1 MAYDERYENGNS
13 MRQKDLVLATNEFCF
28 LQNKTNGQIKTYS
41 GPIMLTISQQES
53 LVVFDAKSKQFKE
66 VSNFDQAKQLFV
78 SAPENWYVI
87 LKNPAPGDKYPEQ
100 GKAVL
105 SPDLEIGRKINL
117 RGPINFSLFPGQ
129 MYKVIRGHALR
140 SNQYL
145 LARVYEAEAASK
157 SEGEM
162 RDAEGNVIKKN
173 NATYVNG
180 QILVIKGTEVSFYIP
195 PTGIEVIPVNN
206 DDKKGYVREAVTLER
221 LEYCILKDEDGNKR
235 YVHGPEV
242 VFPKPTETF
251 VTSPKGGYIFRAIEL
266 SPISGI
272 YVKVIA
278 EYKDT
283 DKEGNE
289 VVHPIGEEMF
299 ITGKDTMIYYPRPEH
314 AIINYDG
321 KMMHHAIAIPEGEG
335 RYIMNRLNGKINT
348 IKGPAMYLP
357 DPRTEVVVKRK
368 LTETQCHLWYP
379 GNRVVLEYNV
389 GLTEKAVE
397 KGAAI
402 LNSIDSLTAYC
413 TATSSA
419 STLANLEAKANISRG
434 TSYTKPRTVT
444 LDTKL
449 DGVVSIDVW
458 TGYAVNVISKSG
470 ERKVVCGPQTVLL
483 DYDQDLERLEL
494 STGRPKTTDS
504 LIKTVYLRHEN
515 NKVSDLI
522 NVETKDFVRATVK
535 VSYCVDF
542 DKEHMDK
549 WFAVDNYVK
558 YLTDRVRSLLKRAAK
573 EYTIYDFYQN
583 YSDIVRSV
591 TLGLPYKTDK
601 CVKND
606 SDVADNKHRGHRFFP
621 ENGMFIHDVEVL
633 SIDVQRDVE
642 SLILDK
648 QTDMIRQV
656 LELADAQREAE
667 IAEALSIAE
676 KKKQELRTQEL
687 LNKME
692 LQKKE
697 AETKLAI
704 QAEINRKQEAEDLA
718 KKKAESDLQPMIDAI
733 AAAGIKR
740 KNAEHTAQIE
750 RMNAENKAAQDHAKA
765 MADIETAQQAAYA
778 ETVKSI
784 MESISPDLIAAME
797 MNGQCDVMA
806 TLAKYMS
813 PYAIANGESV
823 AETTQKLVNGLPFD
837 LKEIMSK
844 FKMD

>member
-1 MAYDERYENGNS
+1 M
-13 MRQKDLVLATNEFCF
+13 
-28 LQNKTNGQIKTYS
+28 
-41 GPIMLTISQQES
+41 TISQQES
-53 LVVFDAKSKQFKE
+53 LVIFDSKTKQFRE

-157 SEGEM
+157 SQGEM
-162 RDAEGNVIKKN
+162 RDAEGNVITKTN
-173 NATYVNG
+173 TTYVNG

-195 PTGIEVIPVNN
+195 PTGIEVIPVDN
-206 DDKKGYVREAVTLER
+206 DDSKGYVREAVTLER

-278 EYKDT
+278 EYKDDDGT
-283 DKEGNE
+283 
-289 VVHPIGEEMF
+289 VHPIGEEMF

-321 KMMHHAIAIPEGEG
+321 KLIHHAIAIPEGEG
-335 RYIMNRLNGKINT
+335 RYIMNRLTGVINT
-348 IKGPAMYLP
+348 VKGPAMYLP

-368 LTETQCHLWYP
+368 LSASQCELWYP
-379 GNRVVLEYNV
+379 GNRAVLEYNI

-397 KGAAI
+397 KSAVAS
-402 LNSIDSLTAYC
+402 LNSVDCLTAY
-413 TATSSA
+413 ATTTSNA

-434 TSYTKPRTVT
+434 TSYTKPRTIT
-444 LDTKL
+444 LDTKF

-494 STGRPKTTDS
+494 STGRPKTTDKM
-504 LIKTVYLRHEN
+504 IKTVYLRHEN

-542 DKEHMDK
+542 DKADMDK

-558 YLTDRVRSLLKRAAK
+558 YLCDRVRSLLKRAAK

-583 YSDIVRSV
+583 YSDIVRNV
-591 TLGLPYKTDK
+591 TLGLPMDG
-601 CVKND
+601 
-606 SDVADNKHRGHRFFP
+606 SDICEGPHAGHHYFP

-633 SIDVQRDVE
+633 SIEVQCDVE
-642 SLILDK
+642 DMILDK

-687 LNKME
+687 INKMA
-692 LQKKE
+692 LQKQE
-697 AETKLAI
+697 AETKLQI
-704 QAEINRKQEAEDLA
+704 QSEINRRQEAEDKA
-718 KKKAESDLQPMIDAI
+718 KKQAEVDMQVMVDAL
-733 AAAGIKR
+733 AAASLAREKAKHDATMER
-740 KNAEHTAQIE
+740 LADENAAAEAHE
-750 RMNAENKAAQDHAKA
+750 RN
-765 MADIETAQQAAYA
+765 MADIEAAKQKAYA
-778 ETVKSI
+778 ETVQSI
-784 MESISPDLIAAME
+784 MASITPDLIASLEVGGKASMME
-797 MNGQCDVMA
+797 
-806 TLAKYMS
+806 TLAKHMS
-813 PYAIANGESV
+813 PYAISKDESV
-823 AETTQKLVNGLPFD
+823 VEVTQKLVNGLPFD
-837 LKEIMSK
+837 LKEVMSQ
-844 FKMD
+844 FSTH